1 MNKKKNNYT
10 IEQLEILRDK
20 IQSIENDEIH
30 HLEILKILKQSN
42 VTFSENNNGVFVNM
56 NHLTDDILK
65 KVSDYLVYIEK
76 QNKKFD
82 DIENKKNEFKKDLL
96 LL

>member
-20 IQSIENDEIH
+20 IQSMKNDETH

-56 NHLTDDILK
+56 NHLTDGILK

>member
-20 IQSIENDEIH
+20 IQSMKNDEIH

-56 NHLTDDILK
+56 NHLTDGILK